1 MPINLPLDAITSRL
15 NLQGRFDS
23 VRSQSV
29 GSRFANLKPISEFFN
44 FKQISKPQNF
54 GEVQNRVN
62 YNLGYFS
69 SNYAVLF
76 CMLSI
81 YTLITNWLLTFVILL
96 VVGGMFGIGKLEGR
110 DIEIGNF
117 RATTSQLYTGLVVI
131 AVPLAIFSNPFGSA
145 LWLIGASGVTILG
158 GGGGEIWRDEF
169 ESRRRRFLDVGDE
182 SDDGYQRAYLDPAGF
197 KSRSADR
204 LPREGLT
211 GDELLFTGYD
221 LGSGRGERGRDDIG
235 YEGRPQRQYEDDHYR
250 SNASTRP
257 SREDALVQSAKEK
270 LRKARVKG
278 KTNVSLSVEEMAAL
292 ERSSTQLRDSSEPST
307 PSKNKTRGSRSSS
320 TTSLTSTRPRRA
332 SVGLFGS
339 TSPSQSRSRTPKTT
353 RKSSNEQQPVARTS
367 GSTPPAFMIRGPDGV
382 PMYAPADYYPSPVS
396 SRRPSSNSNRQITPP
411 YEAYSVR
418 GYGPELRAQ
427 PSPSIRAA
435 YDENA
440 WASSSRPPAGASYPD
455 LFGGTLPPGGQS
467 YQTHVPASD
476 VSYAKLRRGPQGS
489 PLSNVEAAADRWER
503 EGEIGARP
511 PSSGSSSDD
520 SGQGV
525 RIEVEPGYGFRRVPV
540 SSKSSGTVRRKG
552 RK

>member
-221 LGSGRGERGRDDIG
+221 LGSARGERGRDDTG
-235 YEGRPQRQYEDDHYR
+235 YEGRPQRYEDDHYR
-250 SNASTRP
+250 SNALTRP

-320 TTSLTSTRPRRA
+320 TTSLTSTRPRRT

-382 PMYAPADYYPSPVS
+382 PMYAPSDYYPSLVS

-411 YEAYSVR
+411 YEAYSAR

-427 PSPSIRAA
+427 PSPSSRAA

-525 RIEVEPGYGFRRVPV
+525 RIEVEPGHGFRRVPV